1 MWPPSPELTDHPDRR
16 RWNARYGGNYA
27 ATFRP
32 HPLAAEALRL
42 ALGAG
47 PVLELAAGP
56 SGSALLAAAAGHP
69 VTVIDISDAGLGLLA
84 VEASRRGVAERLA
97 LVHAD
102 LARWA
107 PGADRYAL
115 VLCTNF
121 WERAV
126 FDAALRAVAADG
138 LLAWESL
145 TEAAREGRPQLPA
158 QWCVGPGEP
167 ASLLPPEFDVI
178 DQHDVPGQPGQP
190 PMRRQLLARRRRAP
204 S

>member
-1 MWPPSPELTDHPDRR
+1 MWPPSPELTDHPDRL
-16 RWNARYGGNYA
+16 RWNARYGGNYV

-42 ALGAG
+42 ALDAG

-84 VEASRRGVAERLA
+84 AEASRRGAAGRLA

-167 ASLLPPEFDVI
+167 AALLPPEFDVI

-190 PMRRQLLARRRRAP
+190 PMRRQLLARRRRAT

>member
-1 MWPPSPELTDHPDRR
+1 MWPPSPELTDHPDRL
-16 RWNARYGGNYA
+16 RWNARYSGDYVA
-27 ATFRP
+27 AFRP

-42 ALGAG
+42 ARLPLGAG
-47 PVLELAAGP
+47 PVLEL
-56 SGSALLAAAAGHP
+56 AAGHP

-84 VEASRRGVAERLA
+84 AEASRRGLAERLT

-102 LARWA
+102 LARWV
-107 PGADRYAL
+107 PGADRYAV

-126 FDAALRAVAADG
+126 FDAALRAVAGDG
-138 LLAWESL
+138 VLAWESL

-190 PMRRQLLARRRRAP
+190 PLRRQLLARRRRAT